1 MIKFK
6 LFNYFLFQLDN
17 TSLNLVI
24 CKKSLKVGIV
34 YVFVIVQFYNMN
46 QMLNIMLSRVM
57 KAELKWILLALVITF
72 LLVSIINNFALTS
85 GVEVGVPQTFLGL
98 NLFLEILVFFAF
110 STFVV
115 FGIKGFFEMYSQRFA
130 NVVIFIS
137 GVFLAVVIFIL
148 SYQILLLE

>member
-1 MIKFK
+1 M
-6 LFNYFLFQLDN
+6 
-17 TSLNLVI
+17 
-24 CKKSLKVGIV
+24 GIV
-34 YVFVIVQFYNMN
+34 YVFDYVQFYHMN
-46 QMLNIMLSRVM
+46 QMLNIMLSRIV
-57 KAELKWILLALVITF
+57 KAELRWILLALVITF
-72 LLVSIINNFALTS
+72 FLVSSIDSIALIGNT
-85 GVEVGVPQTFLGL
+85 EVGVPQTFLGL

-148 SYQILLLE
+148 SYQILMLE

>member
-1 MIKFK
+1 MYII
-6 LFNYFLFQLDN
+6 
-17 TSLNLVI
+17 LNVE
-24 CKKSLKVGIV
+24 
-34 YVFVIVQFYNMN
+34 FYNMN
-46 QMLNIMLSRVM
+46 QLFVYMLSRVL
-57 KAELKWILLALVITF
+57 KAEMKWILLALVITF
-72 LLVSIINNFALTS
+72 FLVSSIDSSVLINGSA
-85 GVEVGVPQTFLGL
+85 VGVPSTFLGL

>member
-1 MIKFK
+1 M
-6 LFNYFLFQLDN
+6 
-17 TSLNLVI
+17 I

-57 KAELKWILLALVITF
+57 KAELKWILLALVITL

>member
-1 MIKFK
+1 M
-6 LFNYFLFQLDN
+6 
-17 TSLNLVI
+17 
-24 CKKSLKVGIV
+24 GIV
-34 YVFVIVQFYNMN
+34 YVFDNVQFYHMN
-46 QMLNIMLSRVM
+46 QMLNIMLSRIV
-57 KAELKWILLALVITF
+57 KAELRWILLALVITF
-72 LLVSIINNFALTS
+72 FLVSSIDSVALIS
-85 GVEVGVPQTFLGL
+85 SSEVGVPQTFLGL

-148 SYQILLLE
+148 SYQILMLV

>member
-1 MIKFK
+1 
-6 LFNYFLFQLDN
+6 
-17 TSLNLVI
+17 
-24 CKKSLKVGIV
+24 VGIV
-34 YVFVIVQFYNMN
+34 YVFDNVQFYNMN
-46 QMLNIMLSRVM
+46 QLLNIMLSRIV

-72 LLVSIINNFALTS
+72 FLVSSIDSVALIS
-85 GVEVGVPQTFLGL
+85 SSEVGVPQTFLGL

-148 SYQILLLE
+148 SYQILMLE

>member
-1 MIKFK
+1 M
-6 LFNYFLFQLDN
+6 
-17 TSLNLVI
+17 
-24 CKKSLKVGIV
+24 GIV
-34 YVFVIVQFYNMN
+34 YVFDNVQFYHMN
-46 QMLNIMLSRVM
+46 QMLHIMLSRII
-57 KAELKWILLALVITF
+57 KAELKWVLLALVITF
-72 LLVSIINNFALTS
+72 FLVSSIDSVALISNT
-85 GVEVGVPQTFLGL
+85 EVGVPQTFLGL

>member
-1 MIKFK
+1 M
-6 LFNYFLFQLDN
+6 
-17 TSLNLVI
+17 
-24 CKKSLKVGIV
+24 GIV
-34 YVFVIVQFYNMN
+34 YVFDNVQFYHMN
-46 QMLNIMLSRVM
+46 QMLHIMLSRII
-57 KAELKWILLALVITF
+57 KAELKWVLLALVITF
-72 LLVSIINNFALTS
+72 FLVSSIDSVALISNT
-85 GVEVGVPQTFLGL
+85 EVGVPQTFLGL

-148 SYQILLLE
+148 SYQILMLE

>member
-1 MIKFK
+1 
-6 LFNYFLFQLDN
+6 
-17 TSLNLVI
+17 VI

>member
-1 MIKFK
+1 M
-6 LFNYFLFQLDN
+6 
-17 TSLNLVI
+17 
-24 CKKSLKVGIV
+24 GIV